1 MRAIIAGNDRDD
13 PPKCACL
20 RHVQLENLAVA
31 YRTSQDASDQG
42 IVVIKVG
49 GISGAPG
56 NFINSINQRNAATG
70 RFLID
75 L

>member
-1 MRAIIAGNDRDD
+1 
-13 PPKCACL
+13 
-20 RHVQLENLAVA
+20 
-31 YRTSQDASDQG
+31 
-42 IVVIKVG
+42 VIKVG

-56 NFINSINQRNAATG
+56 NFINSINQRSAAAG